1 MSDSFPT
8 LFSADELDA
17 ALPLEEIRKAPVP
30 PKESFPES
38 CLEHFH
44 PNIIDRLT
52 LLWGY
57 PECLNLL
64 DSLTVD
70 LRGDRQGFRQEV
82 LEELMFLHT
91 ILPARKE
98 PSPWEGGNM
107 KRNWR

>member
-1 MSDSFPT
+1 MSDSLPT
-8 LFSADELDA
+8 LFSEDELDA
-17 ALPLEEIRKAPVP
+17 VLPQNEIKKDPLP
-30 PKESFPES
+30 PKDSFPES
-38 CLEHFH
+38 ALEHFH
-44 PNIIDRLT
+44 PNIVDRLT

-70 LRGDRQGFRQEV
+70 SRGGRQGFRPEV
-82 LEELMFLHT
+82 LAELMFLHT
-91 ILPARKE
+91 ILPAKSE